1 MATLTYDPTP
11 ADEPELN
18 QAEQE
23 ALEIG
28 EKAEA
33 EHQQMLAG
41 KFKDAEALEAA
52 YIELQQKLGEPK
64 DEETTEEVREQDAPA
79 EEVESTLLADASAEW
94 AEKGE
99 LSKETMASLSELSSA
114 DLIEAYMELQQS
126 PQNRDLTQDQVS
138 SIYKAAGGEETYN
151 ALTNWAADSLL
162 RRL

>member
-64 DEETTEEVREQDAPA
+64 DEETTEEVREQESPA

-99 LSKETMASLSELSSA
+99 LSKKRWLACLNYPV
-114 DLIEAYMELQQS
+114 LI
-126 PQNRDLTQDQVS
+126 
-138 SIYKAAGGEETYN
+138 
-151 ALTNWAADSLL
+151 
-162 RRL
+162 